1 MNILFL
7 CNKSPWPAHEGG
19 PMAMN
24 SLIVSLADAGHHV
37 KVLAVVSDKFMVK
50 PEDVPEAFA
59 KKTSI
64 EFVYIDLKVKPID
77 AFINL
82 FSRKSYHVQRFI
94 SEAFRSKLIDILSN
108 HSFDIIQLETLFM
121 TPYVSVIRQYSQG
134 RIVLRSHNIEHL
146 IWKRMS
152 QVSRNPFKRFYLKHL
167 SSTLQRYET
176 RSTSLYDGIAAITR
190 KDAAFFRS
198 LTTTAVVDIPFGINQ
213 DDFQMIESEVK
224 WPGLFHIGS
233 MNWMPNEEGIR
244 WFLDQVWPLVQQKHP
259 GVEITLAG
267 RFMPEWLKT
276 GYKENVVVVGEVENA
291 REFVQAH
298 SIAIVPL
305 LSGSGIR
312 IKIIEAM
319 AQGRTV
325 ITTQVGAEGINYN
338 DHHNILI
345 ANTRTAFAEA
355 ISKCIA
361 NKEMTDSIG
370 KAARQL
376 IEEHYD
382 NRKIVKRLVVFYQ
395 ELLKQTVV

>member
-24 SLIVSLADAGHHV
+24 SLISSLADAGHYV

-50 PEDVPEAFA
+50 PEEVPESFR

-64 EFVYIDLKVKPID
+64 EFVYIDLSIKPLD

-82 FSRKSYHVQRFI
+82 FTRNSYHVQRFI
-94 SEAFRSKLIDILSN
+94 SDAFRDKLIDVLSHN
-108 HSFDIIQLETLFM
+108 TFDIIQLETLFM
-121 TPYVSVIRQYSQG
+121 TPYVPVIRQHSQG

-152 QVSRNPFKRFYLKHL
+152 QVSRNPLKRFYLKHL
-167 SSTLQRYET
+167 SSTLRRYET

-213 DDFQMIESEVK
+213 DDFQVIEKEVE

-233 MNWMPNEEGIR
+233 MNWMPNEEGIK
-244 WFLDQVWPLVQQKHP
+244 WFLDQVWPLVQQNHP
-259 GVEITLAG
+259 EVTITLAG
-267 RFMPEWLKT
+267 RFMPDWLKT
-276 GYKENVVVVGEVENA
+276 GYKENVVVIGEVESA
-291 REFVQAH
+291 REFVKAH

-325 ITTQVGAEGINYN
+325 ITTQVGAEGINYS

-345 ANTRTAFAEA
+345 ANTPTAFAQA
-355 ISKCIA
+355 ISDCIA
-361 NKEMTDSIG
+361 NKEMTLSIG
-370 KAARQL
+370 RAAREL

-395 ELLKQTVV
+395 ELLQQPVV